1 MTKYEA
7 AGHTAFTAERQQE
20 MNPGAVLAFSL
31 SKKKIPSFV
40 PMAVLS
46 APVSVYHVWAWCTQK
61 RENGFRSPGTGVTYH
76 MDAGN

>member
-31 SKKKIPSFV
+31 SKKKKNSFFCSYGCFVCTRVCV
-40 PMAVLS
+40 PRVGL
-46 APVSVYHVWAWCTQK
+46 VYTEARK
-61 RENGFRSPGTGVTYH
+61 RL
-76 MDAGN
+76 